1 MTTDHAAAPSIAV
14 LGSFPPLRAISG
26 YCVEFALALADYA
39 PIRFLSFKT
48 IYPAFLYPGG
58 GLKDD
63 QSFPKA
69 THPALEVSRK
79 ITWYNPFG
87 WLKEGFSIQAE
98 LLHAQWWSLPLAPI
112 YIVICLCFRVRGK
125 PVVMTVHNVTAHE
138 QSKLFPLLAG
148 LLFRTANHFIVH
160 TQQNKASLS
169 THYAVPLE
177 KISVIPHG
185 TLDLFVAG
193 EENRNLSRKMLG
205 FSETHRVVLLFG
217 AIRLYKGV
225 DTTLLA
231 FSKIADKVP
240 EARLLIAGKAWI
252 DWAPYE
258 QLIETLEI
266 KERVHCHLD
275 YVPSDEVA
283 RYFEAADLVVLPYHH
298 FDSQS
303 GVGSAALA
311 FDKPLIVSD
320 VGGLPDLVKDKS
332 FVVPPQQPDALAD
345 AMLRSLGKPGQLEH
359 MQAES
364 RELAEEMSWRS
375 IAQTTLALYRRLLA
389 APSSGRQ

>member
-1 MTTDHAAAPSIAV
+1 M

-26 YCVEFALALADYA
+26 YCVEFALALAEFTQ
-39 PIRFLSFKT
+39 IRFLSFKK

-63 QSFPKA
+63 QSFRKA

-79 ITWYNPFG
+79 ITWYNPFS
-87 WLKEGFSIQAE
+87 WLKEGLCVQGD

-138 QSKLFPLLAG
+138 QSKVFPFLAG
-148 LLFRTANHFIVH
+148 LLFRTADHFIVH
-160 TQQNKASLS
+160 TQQNKSSLS
-169 THYAVPLE
+169 TLYAIPPDR
-177 KISVIPHG
+177 ISIIPHG
-185 TLDLFVAG
+185 TLDLFVTG
-193 EENRNLSRKMLG
+193 EKSRNLSRKTLG
-205 FSETHRVVLLFG
+205 FSAADRVILLFG
-217 AIRLYKGV
+217 AIRPYKGV
-225 DTTLLA
+225 DTALHA
-231 FSKIADKVP
+231 FAEIAAKVP
-240 EARLLIAGKAWI
+240 QARLLIAGKAWI

-258 QLIETLEI
+258 QLIERLGI
-266 KERVHCHLD
+266 RPKVHCHLD
-275 YVPSDEVA
+275 YVPSDEVTH
-283 RYFEAADLVVLPYHH
+283 YFEAADLVVLPYHH

-311 FDKPLIVSD
+311 FDKPLIVTD
-320 VGGLPDLVKDKS
+320 VGGLADLVKDKS

-345 AMLRSLGKPGQLEH
+345 AMLRSLDEPGRLEK
-359 MQAES
+359 MQHDAKA
-364 RELAEEMSWRS
+364 RADEMSWQS

-389 APSSGRQ
+389 VPSSERQ